1 MTTIEEI
8 LAGWENVRV
17 QNYGDLTMVAG
28 SYQGVEHSGAWSDG
42 LALAVELDRIAKGG
56 AFVPPPMGEPAFS
69 LEPFPEPEADPEPEA
84 VTDEAVTDEA
94 VTDEA
99 PTADDEPIVQ
109 AVALSFEEIT
119 NGGIML
125 VEDELIIR
133 RGLAWASVS
142 DHADALVAAIIDPN
156 RRTELIAQVA
166 MAANKRQLGLQLD
179 EADIEAESRF
189 VALQAREDE
198 IRRFERQM
206 REAVRFASVDMLR
219 DFNVEGAGWPT

>member
-1 MTTIEEI
+1 MTIEQI
-8 LAGWENVRV
+8 LADWENVRV
-17 QNYGDLTMVAG
+17 REYAGLVAIAG

-56 AFVPPPMGEPAFS
+56 AFVPPLMGEPVPSSEPS
-69 LEPFPEPEADPEPEA
+69 LEPLPEPEA
-84 VTDEAVTDEA
+84 VIEEAVIDE
-94 VTDEA
+94 T
-99 PTADDEPIVQ
+99 PPADDEPIVQ
-109 AVALSFEEIT
+109 AVALSFEEISR
-119 NGGIML
+119 GGIML
-125 VEDELIIR
+125 VEDELVIR

-156 RRTELIAQVA
+156 RRTELIALVA

-179 EADIEAESRF
+179 ETDIEAESRF

-219 DFNVEGAGWPT
+219 DFDAEGAGWPTESPG

>member
-1 MTTIEEI
+1 MTTIHEI

-17 QNYGDLTMVAG
+17 QKYGDLTMVAG
-28 SYQGVEHSGAWSDG
+28 RYQGVEHSGAWSDG

-56 AFVPPPMGEPAFS
+56 AFVPPPMGEPIPS
-69 LEPFPEPEADPEPEA
+69 IEPLPEPEA
-84 VTDEAVTDEA
+84 VTDET
-94 VTDEA
+94 

-219 DFNVEGAGWPT
+219 DFDAEGAGWPT

>member
-42 LALAVELDRIAKGG
+42 IALAVELDRIAKGG
-56 AFVPPPMGEPAFS
+56 AFVPPPMGEPAPSF
-69 LEPFPEPEADPEPEA
+69 EPEANPEPEA

-94 VTDEA
+94 
-99 PTADDEPIVQ
+99 PIADNEPIVQ

>member
-1 MTTIEEI
+1 MTTIHEI
-8 LAGWENVRV
+8 LAGWKNVRV
-17 QNYGDLTMVAG
+17 QKYGDLTMVAG

-42 LALAVELDRIAKGG
+42 LALAAELDRIAKGG
-56 AFVPPPMGEPAFS
+56 AFVPPPMHEPISSF
-69 LEPFPEPEADPEPEA
+69 EPLPEP
-84 VTDEAVTDEA
+84 EA

-99 PTADDEPIVQ
+99 PTADDELIVQ

-206 REAVRFASVDMLR
+206 RDAVRFAGVDMLR
-219 DFNVEGAGWPT
+219 DFDVEGAGWPT

>member
-1 MTTIEEI
+1 VGVVTADDAQAA
-8 LAGWENVRV
+8 LSYWSDVRV
-17 QNYGDLTMVAG
+17 AQHAAFWTVSGVDPSGVARSGSRDDLA
-28 SYQGVEHSGAWSDG
+28 SLIADLLAFQGLKSQE
-42 LALAVELDRIAKGG
+42 IA
-56 AFVPPPMGEPAFS
+56 
-69 LEPFPEPEADPEPEA
+69 PEAGA
-84 VTDEAVTDEA
+84 VTNEAVTDEA

-99 PTADDEPIVQ
+99 PIADDEPIVEW
-109 AVALSFEEIT
+109 VALSFEEIT

-125 VEDELIIR
+125 VEDELVIR

-156 RRTELIAQVA
+156 RRTELIALVA

-179 EADIEAESRF
+179 ETNIEAESRF

-219 DFNVEGAGWPT
+219 DFDAEGAGWPT

>member
-1 MTTIEEI
+1 MMTIHQI
-8 LAGWENVRV
+8 LADWENVRV
-17 QNYGDLTMVAG
+17 REYAGLVAIAG

-56 AFVPPPMGEPAFS
+56 AFVPPPMHEPVAS
-69 LEPFPEPEADPEPEA
+69 SNPEPEPEPEA
-84 VTDEAVTDEA
+84 VTDEA
-94 VTDEA
+94 
-99 PTADDEPIVQ
+99 PIADDEPIVQ
-109 AVALSFEEIT
+109 WVALSFEEIT

-156 RRTELIAQVA
+156 RRTELIALVA

-179 EADIEAESRF
+179 ETDIEAESRF

-206 REAVRFASVDMLR
+206 REAVRLASVDMLR
-219 DFNVEGAGWPT
+219 DFDAEGAGWPT

>member
-1 MTTIEEI
+1 MTIEQI
-8 LAGWENVRV
+8 LADWENVRV
-17 QNYGDLTMVAG
+17 REYAGLVAIAG

-42 LALAVELDRIAKGG
+42 FALAVELDRIAKGG
-56 AFVPPPMGEPAFS
+56 AFVPPPMGEPAPS
-69 LEPFPEPEADPEPEA
+69 LEPLPEPEA

-109 AVALSFEEIT
+109 AVALSFEEISR
-119 NGGIML
+119 GGIML

-156 RRTELIAQVA
+156 RRTELIALVA

-179 EADIEAESRF
+179 ETDIEAESRF

-206 REAVRFASVDMLR
+206 REAVRLASVDMLR
-219 DFNVEGAGWPT
+219 DFDAEGAGWPT

>member
-1 MTTIEEI
+1 MMTIHQI
-8 LAGWENVRV
+8 LADWENVRV
-17 QNYGDLTMVAG
+17 REYAGLVAIAG

-56 AFVPPPMGEPAFS
+56 AFVPPPMHEPVAS
-69 LEPFPEPEADPEPEA
+69 SNPEPEPEPEA
-84 VTDEAVTDEA
+84 VTDEA
-94 VTDEA
+94 
-99 PTADDEPIVQ
+99 PIADDEPIVQ
-109 AVALSFEEIT
+109 WVALSFEEIT

-156 RRTELIAQVA
+156 RRTELIALVA

-179 EADIEAESRF
+179 ETDIEAESRF

-206 REAVRFASVDMLR
+206 REAVRLASVDLLR
-219 DFNVEGAGWPT
+219 DFDAEGAGWPT

>member
-1 MTTIEEI
+1 MTIEQI
-8 LAGWENVRV
+8 LADWENVRV
-17 QNYGDLTMVAG
+17 REYAGLVAIAG
-28 SYQGVEHSGAWSDG
+28 NYQGVEHSGAWSDG
-42 LALAVELDRIAKGG
+42 LALAVELNRIAKGG
-56 AFVPPPMGEPAFS
+56 AFVPPPMSEPAPS
-69 LEPFPEPEADPEPEA
+69 LEPSPEPEADPEP
-84 VTDEAVTDEA
+84 EAVTDEA

-125 VEDELIIR
+125 VEDELVIR
-133 RGLAWASVS
+133 RGLAWAAVS

-156 RRTELIAQVA
+156 RRTELIALVA

-206 REAVRFASVDMLR
+206 REAVRLASVDMLR
-219 DFNVEGAGWPT
+219 DFDAEGAGWPT

>member
-1 MTTIEEI
+1 MTIEQI
-8 LAGWENVRV
+8 LADWDNVRV

-56 AFVPPPMGEPAFS
+56 AFVPPPMGEPVPS
-69 LEPFPEPEADPEPEA
+69 LEPEADSEPEA

-94 VTDEA
+94 VTNEAVANEA

-109 AVALSFEEIT
+109 AVALSFEELSSR
-119 NGGIML
+119 GIML
-125 VEDELIIR
+125 VEDELVIR
-133 RGLAWASVS
+133 RGLAWAAVS

-156 RRTELIAQVA
+156 RRTELIALVA

-219 DFNVEGAGWPT
+219 DFDAEGAGWPT

>member
-1 MTTIEEI
+1 MTIEQI

-17 QNYGDLTMVAG
+17 REYAGLVAIAG

-56 AFVPPPMGEPAFS
+56 AFVPPPMGEPVPSFKPS
-69 LEPFPEPEADPEPEA
+69 PEPEADPEPELEP
-84 VTDEAVTDEA
+84 EAVTDEA

-109 AVALSFEEIT
+109 AVALSFEEISR
-119 NGGIML
+119 GGIML
-125 VEDELIIR
+125 VEDELVIR

-219 DFNVEGAGWPT
+219 DFDAEGAGWPT

>member
-1 MTTIEEI
+1 MTTIHEI
-8 LAGWENVRV
+8 LAGWDNVRV
-17 QNYGDLTMVAG
+17 RNYGDLTMVAG

-42 LALAVELDRIAKGG
+42 LALALELDRIAKGG
-56 AFVPPPMGEPAFS
+56 AFVPPPMHEPTPSF
-69 LEPFPEPEADPEPEA
+69 EPSATPEAGLEPEA
-84 VTDEAVTDEA
+84 VTDEA
-94 VTDEA
+94 
-99 PTADDEPIVQ
+99 PIADDEPIVQ

-125 VEDELIIR
+125 VEDELVIR
-133 RGLAWASVS
+133 RGLAWAAVS

-219 DFNVEGAGWPT
+219 DFDAEGAGWPT